1 MKNNCIFYLT
11 FGTVPSLFSEM
22 NIFLNKTPSYIFV
35 RSGGK
40 FDPSCIKVLKHV
52 LFYHKFTG
60 GDMSYIEDQYKI
72 VKDKILEAKSK
83 NKNVKFII
91 YIDDSRVQYYLK
103 PFKEANAL
111 DDISEI
117 NILSEGNASKF
128 MYYKLKQNDEIEC
141 EKRWNDLVENGSD
154 QDLIR
159 IDNFAFYLST
169 KKIYKYLLPYFEHF
183 NNRNVSKEYRDKMK
197 LEKFPVEE
205 MYGKLN
211 NEQKKYIYDFGE
223 LNIDRNKKYFVI
235 IGTIDFGG
243 METNTG
249 VLENLIDQMYYD
261 YQDYKLL
268 YKAHPLSKVEENET
282 LMKYLK
288 EKSIEIIPN
297 KIPIEILL
305 WEYKNIDIGGFS
317 SSIFSLIEPSRVKFI
332 FGQKL
337 GYADILFDETKNQLK
352 TYNLLVSQ
360 NFACHL
366 IIENNKL
373 IERIERLESSNDNLR
388 LLNDELQKQVE
399 KLIHIENK
407 RVSKK
412 VRRSLSK
419 IKHKIIKK

>member
-40 FDPSCIKVLKHV
+40 FDPSCIKDLKHV

-72 VKDKILEAKSK
+72 VKDKILEAKSN

-141 EKRWNDLVENGSD
+141 KKRWNTLVEKGTD
-154 QDLIR
+154 EDLIK

-169 KKIYKYLLPYFEHF
+169 KEKYKYLLPCFEYF
-183 NNRNVSKEYRDKMK
+183 NNRNVSKEYRNKMK

-205 MYGKLN
+205 MYGNLKS
-211 NEQKKYIYDFGE
+211 EQKKYIYDFSE

-235 IGTIDFGG
+235 IGTLDFGG

-268 YKAHPLSKVEENET
+268 YKAHPLSKVEDNES

-337 GYADILFDETKNQLK
+337 GYADILFDETKYPLK

-360 NFACHL
+360 NLACHL